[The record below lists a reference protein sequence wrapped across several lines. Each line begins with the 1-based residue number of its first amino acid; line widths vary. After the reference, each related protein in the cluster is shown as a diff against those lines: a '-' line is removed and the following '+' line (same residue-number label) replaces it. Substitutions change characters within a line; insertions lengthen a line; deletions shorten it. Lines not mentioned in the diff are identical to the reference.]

1 MKQYLWNEL
10 IKDISDA
17 LRMSQ
22 SQIADECK
30 VTQQTVSNWT
40 TNARKPGI
48 YAQEKVICLAERA
61 GITVGDYLLTMSGS
75 EDEVVN
81 QIRACLRG
89 LDEAQRLVA
98 VRVLAT
104 LSDNLRKM

>member
-22 SQIADECK
+22 AQIADECK
-30 VTQQTVSNWT
+30 VTQQTVSNWMT
-40 TNARKPGI
+40 GARKPGI
-48 YAQEKVICLAERA
+48 YAQEKVVGLAERA
-61 GITVGDYLLTMSGS
+61 GITPGDYLLTKGG
-75 EDEVVN
+75 DEEEVMN
-81 QIRACLRG
+81 QLRACLRG
-89 LDEAQRLVA
+89 LDEAQRLLA

-104 LSDNLRKM
+104 LSDNLRKL